1 MGTVGALRPQT
12 PDQRPSVS
20 GHQSGETIGW
30 EERTTS
36 ACSAGNTK
44 VQKASGPRK
53 PGNNPIGESSLSPWD
68 FPGFPRMQS
77 IRIGRFQRS
86 GQKQNGD
93 KFGLFF
99 QINSGKP
106 LACYVK
112 LFPQVWVQG
121 GHLPGGVR
129 GKAPPFS
136 SLSSPNFHFMRNP
149 CLTKYLRLNKPARSC
164 IMAVA
169 RNRADREEAY
179 VRKNR
184 RAARRGPTG
193 SRD

>member
-1 MGTVGALRPQT
+1 M
-12 PDQRPSVS
+12 
-20 GHQSGETIGW
+20 
-30 EERTTS
+30 
-36 ACSAGNTK
+36 AGKNGRLPPAAPGIRK
-44 VQKASGPRK
+44 FRRLLAQESRGIIPLGKARFPPGIFPAFPGCKASGLTAFSGRARSK
-53 PGNNPIGESSLSPWD
+53 TATSLA
-68 FPGFPRMQS
+68 F
-77 IRIGRFQRS
+77 
-86 GQKQNGD
+86 
-93 KFGLFF
+93 FF
-99 QINSGKP
+99 QINSGKLP
-106 LACYVK
+106 ARYVK

-136 SLSSPNFHFMRNP
+136 STSSPNFHFMRNP

>member
-1 MGTVGALRPQT
+1 MKNRSSFGNRWGLSAPNLCPKAFGLWT
-12 PDQRPSVS
+12 P
-20 GHQSGETIGW
+20 IG
-30 EERTTS
+30 
-36 ACSAGNTK
+36 
-44 VQKASGPRK
+44 
-53 PGNNPIGESSLSPWD
+53 GNNWLGRTDD
-68 FPGFPRMQS
+68 F
-77 IRIGRFQRS
+77 RFQRS

-99 QINSGKP
+99 QINSGKLP
-106 LACYVK
+106 ARHVK
-112 LFPQVWVQG
+112 QFPQAWVQG
-121 GHLPGGVR
+121 GHLPGGAW

-136 SLSSPNFHFMRNP
+136 SLLSPNFHFMRSP